1 MAGTKLTAK
10 EQEKATIL
18 SDTIAGKITNAHA
31 AKQLGLSIRQVQ
43 RTKAHIRKGGI
54 LAVVHQ
60 LKGKPSNHRYTEETK
75 ATVITTIEKKY
86 PDFKPSFATEKLTEN
101 HAITISRETTRL
113 WMIEKGLWKTR
124 KQRKTHTY
132 RAWRPRKEFFGEL
145 QQFDGSYHYWFE
157 NRYCDTKG
165 NPIEVCLLAS
175 IDDAT
180 GQITKASF
188 APHEGVIEGVIPVFT
203 FWKEYV
209 QQHGSPLAI
218 YLDKFSTYK
227 INHKSAV
234 DNHDLMTQF
243 ERAMQSLGIQ
253 LIFAHSPQAKGR
265 VERLFDTLQ
274 DRLVKELRL
283 AHINTP
289 EQGNIFLTA
298 LFIPSF
304 NKKFAVLSIRE
315 GNLHKSLS
323 KGDTQLHRIFSV
335 HSIRTIHNDFTIQ
348 FKNIWYQLAE
358 IQPTTLR
365 PKEKVSVEEWL
376 DGTIHFTMREYTLTV
391 IALPKKPLPQKTTPV
406 ILTTH
411 KLNWQPPK
419 NHPWKTKF
427 LPSRG

>member
-18 SDTIAGKITNAHA
+18 SDAIAGKITNAQA
-31 AKQLGLSIRQVQ
+31 AKQLGVSIRQVQ
-43 RTKAHIRKGGI
+43 RTKAQVRKDGI
-54 LAVVHQ
+54 SAVVHQ
-60 LKGKPSNHRYTEETK
+60 LKGKQSNHRYTEATK
-75 ATVITTIEKKY
+75 EVVIKTIEKKY
-86 PDFKPSFATEKLTEN
+86 SDFKPSFATEKLAEN

-124 KQRKTHTY
+124 KQRKKHIY
-132 RAWRPRKEFFGEL
+132 RTWRPRKEFFGEL

-157 NRYCDTKG
+157 NRYCDRYA

-180 GQITKASF
+180 GHITKASF
-188 APHEGVIEGVIPVFT
+188 APHEGVIPVFT

-209 QQHGSPLAI
+209 EHHGKPLAI

-243 ERAMQSLGIQ
+243 ERAMKTLGIQ

-265 VERLFDTLQ
+265 IERLFDTLQ

-283 AHINTP
+283 ANITTP
-289 EQGNIFLTA
+289 EQGNIFLTEV
-298 LFIPSF
+298 FIPNF
-304 NKKFAVLSIRE
+304 NKKFAVPPTKE
-315 GNLHKSLS
+315 GTLHRSLS
-323 KGDTQLHRIFSV
+323 KGDTIRLHHIFSV

-365 PKEKVSVEEWL
+365 PKEKISVEEWL
-376 DGTIHFTMREYTLTV
+376 DGTIHFGVREYSLSV
-391 IALPKKPLPQKTTPV
+391 IALPTRPLPAKTNPA

-427 LPSRG
+427 LVSRG

>member
-1 MAGTKLTAK
+1 MAGSKLTTK
-10 EQEKATIL
+10 EQEKAEVLT
-18 SDTIAGKITNAHA
+18 DAIAGKITNAYA

-43 RTKAHIRKGGI
+43 RRKAQIRKDG
-54 LAVVHQ
+54 LSAVVHQ
-60 LKGKPSNHRYTEETK
+60 LKGKQSNHRYSEEKK
-75 ATVITTIEKKY
+75 ATVINTIEKKY
-86 PDFKPSFATEKLTEN
+86 PDFKPSFATEKLAEN

-124 KQRKTHTY
+124 KQRKKHTY
-132 RAWRPRKEFFGEL
+132 RAWRPRKACFGEL

-157 NRYCDTKG
+157 DRFVDDQG
-165 NPIEVCLLAS
+165 NSIEVCLLAS

-180 GQITKASF
+180 GKITKASF
-188 APHEGVIEGVIPVFT
+188 APNEGVGAVFT

-209 QQHGSPLAI
+209 QQHGKPLAM

-243 ERAMQSLGIQ
+243 ERAMKTLGIQ

-265 VERLFDTLQ
+265 IERLFDTLQ

-283 AHINTP
+283 ANIKTP
-289 EQGNIFLTA
+289 EQGNIFLTEV
-298 LFIPSF
+298 FIPNF
-304 NKKFAVLSIRE
+304 NKKFAVSPAKE

-323 KGDTQLHRIFSV
+323 KDNTIQLHRIFSV
-335 HSIRTIHNDFTIQ
+335 HSTRTIHNDFTIQ

-365 PKEKVSVEEWL
+365 PKEKISVEEWL
-376 DGTIHFTMREYTLTV
+376 DGTIHFSVREYSLK
-391 IALPKKPLPQKTTPV
+391 ILALSERPMPQKTNPA

-427 LPSRG
+427 LVS